1 MDVQTL
7 IAGALVAGCSAW
19 AAWMLLPAR
28 PRAWLRKRLGLATPA
43 PSSAGACGGC
53 SGCGAGCGSAPTAG
67 APQVVTILKRPRA

>member
-19 AAWMLLPAR
+19 AVWMLLPAG
-28 PRAWLRKRLGLATPA
+28 PRAWLRKRLGLASPP

-53 SGCGAGCGSAPTAG
+53 SGCGGTAPRAG
-67 APQVVTILKRPRA
+67 APQTVTIVRRPRA